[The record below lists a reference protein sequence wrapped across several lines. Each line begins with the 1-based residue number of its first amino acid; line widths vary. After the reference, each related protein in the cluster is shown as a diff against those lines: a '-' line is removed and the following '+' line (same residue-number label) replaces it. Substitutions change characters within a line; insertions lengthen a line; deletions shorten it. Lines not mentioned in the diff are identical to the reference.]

1 MESFACDNF
10 RMRKRSPL
18 RASASIDSGHRK
30 ASRVGTPGGP
40 RHPRFRPA
48 PMPTAGTSPLP
59 RQNTADRAVDLVATV
74 TAEVLKEN
82 SLPKFPFAVGVLNTF
97 AQAYVLG
104 AAPHY
109 FWLYIVVQFPIL
121 LSMLLP
127 RWWVQKRM
135 LYFAVSPRSPPCPRP
150 PLTLLGPDDGDAAGR
165 SSAGWSTAAAGCSW
179 GWRPAAWCS
188 ASRCSPRPSGA

>member
-1 MESFACDNF
+1 
-10 RMRKRSPL
+10 
-18 RASASIDSGHRK
+18 
-30 ASRVGTPGGP
+30 
-40 RHPRFRPA
+40 
-48 PMPTAGTSPLP
+48 MPTAGTSPLP

-127 RWWVQKRM
+127 RWWVQNRM
-135 LYFAVSPRSPPCPRP
+135 LYFAVSPRSPPP
-150 PLTLLGPDDGDAAGR
+150 PLPPT
-165 SSAGWSTAAAGCSW
+165 
-179 GWRPAAWCS
+179 PAH
-188 ASRCSPRPSGA
+188 ASRA

>member
-1 MESFACDNF
+1 
-10 RMRKRSPL
+10 
-18 RASASIDSGHRK
+18 
-30 ASRVGTPGGP
+30 
-40 RHPRFRPA
+40 
-48 PMPTAGTSPLP
+48 MPTAGTSPLP

-135 LYFAVSPRSPPCPRP
+135 LYFAVSPRSRPTLPP
-150 PLTLLGPDDGDAAGR
+150 T
-165 SSAGWSTAAAGCSW
+165 
-179 GWRPAAWCS
+179 PAH
-188 ASRCSPRPSGA
+188 ASRA